1 MNKITCTNC
10 QESFSVS
17 EEHYKS
23 NMMIFN
29 CNFCGVEIKRNE
41 ANNKWEAIGKKPVPL
56 KPKISPTP
64 SMVRETQKPRTLL
77 GLIDEWRGRVVTIG
91 WFLAIYNF
99 SLLFVASEV
108 MPLAI
113 LAIFYNIAQVLLA
126 AYFISVLLACLSKH
140 LENQQEM
147 IKLLKSKET

>member
-10 QESFSVS
+10 QETFSVA

-23 NMMIFN
+23 NMMVFN

-41 ANNKWEAIGKKPVPL
+41 ANNKWEAIESKPVPL
-56 KPKISPTP
+56 KPKP
-64 SMVRETQKPRTLL
+64 SAPPLVVSEPQKPRTLL
-77 GLIDEWRGRVVTIG
+77 GLIDEWSGRVVTIG
-91 WFLAIYNF
+91 WFLAVYNF
-99 SLLFVASEV
+99 ALLFVAKEA
-108 MPLAI
+108 MPLAV
-113 LAIFYNIAQVLLA
+113 LVIFYNIAKVLFI
-126 AYFISVLLACLSKH
+126 AYFINVLLACLSRH